1 MTMHGGI
8 KKCGFCKD
16 LVRSFIRRLIL
27 AAGRGGVIHA
37 RIDRKKF
44 PQRGVRGEETSAGRV
59 LCLVWKCAMMEDVFE
74 LVAEEFDGQMGTGR
88 VETER
93 NPLLTARYRISRLP
107 SFLLFVGGEVVLRMT
122 GVMEPEEMAKR
133 LESKKI

>member
-1 MTMHGGI
+1 MLLKKREEAEENFVVPAVDYVMTMHGGI

-59 LCLVWKCAMMEDVFE
+59 LCLVVREMRY
-74 LVAEEFDGQMGTGR
+74 DGGCIRTR
-88 VETER
+88 SR
-93 NPLLTARYRISRLP
+93 RI
-107 SFLLFVGGEVVLRMT
+107 
-122 GVMEPEEMAKR
+122 
-133 LESKKI
+133 

>member
-1 MTMHGGI
+1 MQELTEKNFRREVLEA
-8 KKCGFCKD
+8 KKPVLVEFYALWCG
-16 LVRSFIRRLIL
+16 
-27 AAGRGGVIHA
+27 
-37 RIDRKKF
+37 
-44 PQRGVRGEETSAGRV
+44 
-59 LCLVWKCAMMEDVFE
+59 KCAMMEDVFE

-93 NPLLTARYRISRLP
+93 NPLLTVRYRISRLP

>member
-1 MTMHGGI
+1 MQELTEKNFRREVLEA
-8 KKCGFCKD
+8 KKPVLVEFYALWCG
-16 LVRSFIRRLIL
+16 
-27 AAGRGGVIHA
+27 
-37 RIDRKKF
+37 
-44 PQRGVRGEETSAGRV
+44 
-59 LCLVWKCAMMEDVFE
+59 KCAMMEDVFE

-122 GVMEPEEMAKR
+122 GVMEPEEMANR

>member
-1 MTMHGGI
+1 MQELTEKNFRREVLEA
-8 KKCGFCKD
+8 KKPVLVEFYALWCG
-16 LVRSFIRRLIL
+16 
-27 AAGRGGVIHA
+27 
-37 RIDRKKF
+37 
-44 PQRGVRGEETSAGRV
+44 
-59 LCLVWKCAMMEDVFE
+59 KCAMMEDVFE

-93 NPLLTARYRISRLP
+93 NPLLTARYRISRLLISP
-107 SFLLFVGGEVVLRMT
+107 VCWRGSCSAWMT